1 MSERASGDGVDP
13 LPAATVPAAELIP
26 APPPVEPDP
35 GAAPPYVA
43 EQLVHG
49 PGLPAAPYAV
59 LPYPVTA
66 APYPVTAAP
75 YPVTAAPYPYAFV
88 APPPRRNGWT
98 IALGITAGVLLLAV
112 GALGAL
118 WFLDHDEATRTSSDQ
133 QAQLED
139 LQEQVAQLEEDLDET
154 ETRLQ
159 VTEDDLATAQACPE
173 AVQEFVELAAESPGE
188 AGAPSPQA
196 QQAAFEMFNACG
208 VAP

>member
-13 LPAATVPAAELIP
+13 LPAATDPAAELVP
-26 APPPVEPDP
+26 APPPVGPDP
-35 GAAPPYVA
+35 GAAPPYVT
-43 EQLVHG
+43 EQLVG

-66 APYPVTAAP
+66 APYPM
-75 YPVTAAPYPYAFV
+75 TAAPYPYAFV

-118 WFLDHDEATRTSSDQ
+118 WFLDHDEAARTSSDQ

-154 ETRLQ
+154 ENRLQ
-159 VTEDDLATAQACPE
+159 VTEDDLATAQACPD

-188 AGAPSPQA
+188 GGAPSPRA